1 MSFGSFALNAGL
13 DYIFMERFGIAGITL
28 STTVCSAVITL
39 CLAMAMYRILDRRAL
54 EAEP

>member
-1 MSFGSFALNAGL
+1 MQ
-13 DYIFMERFGIAGITL
+13 RFGIAGITL